1 MSVALKAELVLL
13 AAYLFGSLNFATILV
28 RVFKGDDIRRM
39 GSGNA
44 GATNVLRTS
53 GKALGAAV
61 LLLDALKGT
70 LAVLAMRLV
79 TYDPRWVSAAAVLAI
94 LGHVF
99 PVWFAFRGGKG
110 VATAVGA
117 FLAIAPISVLAL
129 FVVFLGIVFATGFVS
144 LGSITAAALLPAAMR
159 WISKSLEAELL
170 AAAAT
175 ALLLLFTHRANIR
188 RLLAGTERKVGPK
201 AMEPPS

>member
-1 MSVALKAELVLL
+1 MSLALRAEIVLL

-28 RVFKGDDIRRM
+28 RVFEGGDIRQM

-53 GKALGAAV
+53 GKALGLSV

-99 PVWFAFRGGKG
+99 PVWFGFRGGKG

-117 FLAIAPISVLAL
+117 FLAIAPLSMLVLFAV
-129 FVVFLGIVFATGFVS
+129 FFAVVGVTRFVS
-144 LGSITAAALLPAAMR
+144 LGSITTACLLPVSMR
-159 WISKSLEAELL
+159 LISKSPDPEVL
-170 AAAAT
+170 AGAAT
-175 ALLLLFTHRANIR
+175 AVLLVFTHRANIR
-188 RLLAGTERKVGPK
+188 RLLAGTERKLGAK
-201 AMEPPS
+201 KEP